1 MKTKDEILRAIDKLE
16 KSPNDW
22 GSTATQAG
30 GAVVGAAG
38 GAGSAAG
45 VVGALGVTKI
55 FILTKVAAWVGVTL
69 VAATPPGWVVGLG
82 VAGAAA
88 GIGVAR
94 TAANA
99 GRRQRARD
107 QTLSYLRQELQQWE
121 DKERHNAITS
131 EDRTRFVVALREP
144 LKAGL
149 LPPGDAARLMQHV
162 MDGWISVADACKQ
175 LEDLIY

>member
-1 MKTKDEILRAIDKLE
+1 M
-16 KSPNDW
+16 
-22 GSTATQAG
+22 
-30 GAVVGAAG
+30 
-38 GAGSAAG
+38 
-45 VVGALGVTKI
+45 
-55 FILTKVAAWVGVTL
+55 

-82 VAGAAA
+82 AAGAAA

-121 DKERHNAITS
+121 DKERRNDLTS

-149 LPPGDAARLMQHV
+149 LSPKDAGRLMQQV

-175 LEDLIY
+175 LERLIY

>member
-1 MKTKDEILRAIDKLE
+1 M
-16 KSPNDW
+16 
-22 GSTATQAG
+22 
-30 GAVVGAAG
+30 GAAG
-38 GAGSAAG
+38 GAASAAG
-45 VVGALGVTKI
+45 VAGALGVTKI

-82 VAGAAA
+82 AAGAAA

-107 QTLSYLRQELQQWE
+107 QTLGYLRQELQQWE
-121 DKERHNAITS
+121 DKERCNAITS

-144 LKAGL
+144 LKSGL
-149 LPPGDAARLMQHV
+149 LAPEDAGRLMQHV
-162 MDGWISVADACKQ
+162 MDGWVSVTAACKE
-175 LEDLIY
+175 LEGLIC